1 MEITSHS
8 VVKTRKICYNFIGIL
23 IPINYRRENLKM
35 LVNIIISLVI
45 GGVCGWLAGIIMKSA
60 NGVLINIILG
70 IVGGVIGGAIFN
82 FLGINFNG
90 IVGSIICGVVG
101 ACLLIFIVRLIKK
114 K

>member
-1 MEITSHS
+1 
-8 VVKTRKICYNFIGIL
+8 
-23 IPINYRRENLKM
+23 
-35 LVNIIISLVI
+35 
-45 GGVCGWLAGIIMKSA
+45 CGWLAGIIMKSA

-101 ACLLIFIVRLIKK
+101 ACLLIFIVRLIRKK
-114 K
+114 